1 MKRPTLSFQES
12 KIKGMWNLRAYFHDD
27 FNKYIVQSFI
37 NVTRILAI
45 CDNGMEET
53 SIESFISETAM
64 LFASNVSPNFFVQ
77 VT

>member
-1 MKRPTLSFQES
+1 
-12 KIKGMWNLRAYFHDD
+12 MWNLRAYFHDD